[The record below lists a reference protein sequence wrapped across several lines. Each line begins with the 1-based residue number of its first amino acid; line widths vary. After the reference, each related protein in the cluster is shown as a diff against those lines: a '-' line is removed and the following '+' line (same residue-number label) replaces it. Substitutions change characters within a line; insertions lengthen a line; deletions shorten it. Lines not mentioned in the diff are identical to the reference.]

1 MPRGF
6 NPSRRSYPLPIAVSN
21 SISNTPQGGGNK
33 LQGLPPSID
42 IPSNLNRP
50 CCLNKAWNPPEERTK
65 IVCMNTLSGVGRGRS
80 QFNPSAD
87 GINCLVEDCCEQ
99 YIKSLYQD
107 PNFRSCLDLTAIYLP
122 LPSLE
127 YTASQCV
134 VDLFVSWGGPVMWV
148 LPQGFRY
155 TGTNVLSTRTS
166 PTGHW
171 GNFNFLLTQLPDILQ
186 IWAPDYYAALPNY
199 ANASGDP
206 CTTVCHS
213 CADYGGQGSTPCTDL
228 IIAAINRYHK
238 TYPNQ
243 FYLDNITG
251 MQQPNGLAEVQNH
264 GGDAVFPHST
274 PKYPQWWFYSG
285 VGTGVFTS
293 MGHKNLIAL
302 NKFHAIKIAKEAG
315 FQFKL
320 DKGGTAMLP
329 TPKQMLEKA
338 KFFYSQFISD
348 IGDSNVA
355 SGPPSAAGQAFIDYL
370 NPYWNNLSRVAS
382 STSPDYEGWALSLCG
397 ALNQTD
403 YKNNVVKIGTAAYPI
418 TDPRAF
424 WSLFTAGTFTDGGPV
439 VWEVPS
445 GGTIGG
451 NTTFKIDTL
460 LNYLT
465 IDSFSE
471 SGPAYNMIQMLSQPN
486 KQGGFCV
493 EMLTSRDPT
502 FYRYNNGAYVPCPNL
517 NNKVQNALPWDCLF
531 CAGVGPSQVTCPH
544 PIF

>member
-171 GNFNFLLTQLPDILQ
+171 GNFNFLLSVSEYSMPNSFYILKDLLNNLTGLY
-186 IWAPDYYAALPNY
+186 APP
-199 ANASGDP
+199 
-206 CTTVCHS
+206 
-213 CADYGGQGSTPCTDL
+213 L
-228 IIAAINRYHK
+228 I
-238 TYPNQ
+238 
-243 FYLDNITG
+243 LDN
-251 MQQPNGLAEVQNH
+251 L
-264 GGDAVFPHST
+264 D
-274 PKYPQWWFYSG
+274 
-285 VGTGVFTS
+285 
-293 MGHKNLIAL
+293 L
-302 NKFHAIKIAKEAG
+302 KFAPLLP
-315 FQFKL
+315 L
-320 DKGGTAMLP
+320 D
-329 TPKQMLEKA
+329 
-338 KFFYSQFISD
+338 
-348 IGDSNVA
+348 
-355 SGPPSAAGQAFIDYL
+355 
-370 NPYWNNLSRVAS
+370 
-382 STSPDYEGWALSLCG
+382 
-397 ALNQTD
+397 
-403 YKNNVVKIGTAAYPI
+403 
-418 TDPRAF
+418 
-424 WSLFTAGTFTDGGPV
+424 
-439 VWEVPS
+439 
-445 GGTIGG
+445 
-451 NTTFKIDTL
+451 L
-460 LNYLT
+460 LVL
-465 IDSFSE
+465 
-471 SGPAYNMIQMLSQPN
+471 
-486 KQGGFCV
+486 
-493 EMLTSRDPT
+493 
-502 FYRYNNGAYVPCPNL
+502 
-517 NNKVQNALPWDCLF
+517 
-531 CAGVGPSQVTCPH
+531 
-544 PIF
+544 